1 MLNSCPREIELREL
15 LAHGQWPAAA
25 TPELRTHIEGCRSC
39 ADLVL
44 VANAFQRARAGTMAA
59 AKPVAPGVLLW
70 RAQLRRRN
78 AAVERLTRPLL
89 GAQIFALVFTLVAG
103 VGFVVFETLRTD
115 AWRTWLQ
122 QLPQSAAA
130 QWDAFRS
137 TGAID
142 QSWGMLVVLPAVA
155 TLLLLG
161 AVAVYLATDR
171 Q

>member
-1 MLNSCPREIELREL
+1 MLTSCPCETELREL

-44 VANAFQRARAGTMAA
+44 VANAFQKARAGTMAA

-78 AAVERLTRPLL
+78 AAIERLTRPLL
-89 GAQIFALVFTLVAG
+89 GAHIFALVFTLVAG

-122 QLPQSAAA
+122 QLPQSAALH
-130 QWDAFRS
+130 WDELLSAAALNS
-137 TGAID
+137 AWT
-142 QSWGMLVVLPAVA
+142 WMMLGPA
-155 TLLLLG
+155 LLLAG
-161 AVAVYLATDR
+161 VAVYMVADR